1 MAYQLEPFDDVP
13 LTPALLAS
21 LLAEHAR
28 ATLPRLNLAWRY
40 YRNAPERAGPT
51 SNAPSRAAALAQAA
65 GLPTR
70 LTGRPGAQD
79 REVVIENDIAWRI
92 HTMIEFMFGRPVRL
106 VSGAADPRR
115 ARAIERILESVWEAS
130 GGIALLQDLALLA
143 HVYGH
148 VDLLL
153 RADPDANLAAAAANN
168 IDPASAAAIA
178 AELLRIEAVEPT
190 RAVPLLSPDDYRA
203 ISAYIIHR
211 QRPAPPSDA
220 PAEAPLARW
229 LRSLRAGP
237 LSAPAPRRRDQL
249 VTEILSATHRQVYHT
264 DVSPGS
270 SPGEPRLVVDEPLP
284 FNLGRPPV
292 VHIQNLSQP
301 FAYEGLGE
309 VEPLIPLQDELNTR
323 LSDRAARV
331 TMQSFKMYLAKGI
344 DGFENTPIGP
354 GRLWSTDNPDASI
367 ESFGG
372 DAASPSEDRHIEEI
386 REALDKVSG
395 VPPLAT
401 GVVRARVGNLT
412 SENALRITLTGLL
425 SRTARKRV
433 TYGRGLA
440 DLCSL
445 ILAALDQLGVFPT
458 DPGAGER
465 AVRVEWPD
473 PIPQDERDVLAAAR
487 TKLDLG
493 VPRERILAELGYA
506 AADPG
511 VV

>member
-13 LTPALLAS
+13 LTPALLNA

-28 ATLPRLNLAWRY
+28 STLPRLSLAWRY
-40 YRNAPERAGPT
+40 YRNAPERASAPT
-51 SNAPSRAAALAQAA
+51 RAASLAQAA
-65 GLPTR
+65 GLPGR
-70 LTGRPGAQD
+70 LTGRNGAHE

-115 ARAIERILESVWEAS
+115 ARAIERILEAVWEAS

-148 VDLLL
+148 VDLVL
-153 RADPDANLAAAAANN
+153 RADPNAHLAATAGNDPAAAAAV
-168 IDPASAAAIA
+168 A
-178 AELLRIEAVEPT
+178 AEILRIEAVEPT
-190 RAVPLLSPDDYRA
+190 RAVPLLSPDDYRV
-203 ISAYIIHR
+203 ISAYIIHHR
-211 QRPAPPSDA
+211 RPAPPTDA
-220 PAEAPLARW
+220 PGETPLSRW

-237 LSAPAPRRRDQL
+237 LSSPTPRRREQV
-249 VTEILSATHRQVYHT
+249 VTEILSAAHRQVYHT
-264 DVSPGS
+264 DMSPG
-270 SPGEPRLVVDEPLP
+270 SPGEPRLVIDEPLP

-301 FAYEGLGE
+301 YAYEGLGE

-367 ESFGG
+367 EAFGG

-458 DPGAGER
+458 DPAAGER
-465 AVRVEWPD
+465 TVRVEWPD